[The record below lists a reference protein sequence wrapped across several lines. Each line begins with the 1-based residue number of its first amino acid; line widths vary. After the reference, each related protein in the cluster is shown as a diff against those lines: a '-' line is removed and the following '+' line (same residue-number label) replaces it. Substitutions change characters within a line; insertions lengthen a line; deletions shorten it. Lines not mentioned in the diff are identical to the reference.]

1 MGGESVISRV
11 RAAFRQYSP
20 LTAWDL
26 AEALGWKSY
35 RAGHTIL
42 YARNRLR
49 LPLRVVGM
57 APRDSRSGPR
67 RRLYELGS
75 GR

>member
-1 MGGESVISRV
+1 M
-11 RAAFRQYSP
+11 
-20 LTAWDL
+20 TAWDL

-35 RAGHTIL
+35 RAGVAVH
-42 YARNRLR
+42 YVRNRLK
-49 LPLRVVGM
+49 LPLKVVGM
-57 APRDSRSGPR
+57 APRERPGPR